1 MFVLIF
7 VFLALLATSSSSAQ
21 PGFPRYVQGRWVIAD
36 EKPAYEETEEQSQ
49 AVEDA
54 VWSNN
59 LMEDVQLVTPSDQ
72 DLQTTPD
79 SSATQAQEEHSQA
92 VEDAVWPNPNN
103 NPMEDVQL
111 VTPSDQD
118 LQTTPDSSAIQ
129 AQELDKV
136 EKTAAWKV
144 VLVVSILLVSLVGS
158 VSMAYY
164 YCVWR
169 GGRIHYQAQK
179 EGFS

>member
-21 PGFPRYVQGRWVIAD
+21 PGFPRYIQGRWITAD
-36 EKPAYEETEEQSQ
+36 EKPDNEETEEQSQ
-49 AVEDA
+49 AGEDA

-72 DLQTTPD
+72 DSQTTPD
-79 SSATQAQEEHSQA
+79 PNAIQAQETEEHSKA
-92 VEDAVWPNPNN
+92 VEDAVWSND
-103 NPMEDVQL
+103 PMEEVQL
-111 VTPSDQD
+111 VTQSDQD

-136 EKTAAWKV
+136 EKTAAWKI
-144 VLVVSILLVSLVGS
+144 VLVVGILLVSLVGS
-158 VSMAYY
+158 VSMVYY

>member
-79 SSATQAQEEHSQA
+79 SSATQAQE
-92 VEDAVWPNPNN
+92 
-103 NPMEDVQL
+103 
-111 VTPSDQD
+111 
-118 LQTTPDSSAIQ
+118 
-129 AQELDKV
+129 LDKV